1 MTSAVP
7 LSTATIDA
15 ILTAQLAV
23 AWAGE
28 GGEEPRLKWW
38 RTDLVSEFG
47 GEDLFKRLLPHTWQW
62 ATLEAVR
69 EAARRHDAEV
79 RARDADADR
88 LLTLFHLGFEV
99 DERLTERLAELK
111 RAGRPPAETLKGLA
125 DVVSARWSKAEFDTW
140 LSGHGEAAVV
150 TAPVGR
156 RLKGDVPQSVEL
168 LVKKLVAALQPLAE
182 AYPMPHARVAG

>member
-1 MTSAVP
+1 M
-7 LSTATIDA
+7 
-15 ILTAQLAV
+15 
-23 AWAGE
+23 
-28 GGEEPRLKWW
+28 
-38 RTDLVSEFG
+38 
-47 GEDLFKRLLPHTWQW
+47 LPHTWQW
-62 ATLEAVR
+62 ATLEAAR

-99 DERLTERLAELK
+99 DERLAERLAELK
-111 RAGRPPAETLKGLA
+111 RAGRPPAETLKGLG
-125 DVVSARWSKAEFDTW
+125 DVVSARWSKADFDSW
-140 LSGHGEAAVV
+140 LSAHGEAAIV

-156 RLKGDVPQSVEL
+156 RLTGDVPQSIEL